1 MHGSDYD
8 PGGLDGHVSSQ
19 VAIAS
24 LETAASAPAQS
35 RPDALLLP
43 DDGRSDHA
51 CELATTE
58 HAELVRAFQA
68 AGAALANQAGRQAL
82 VRAML
87 TIVPLREFITHAEAI
102 CGELFGAEPLMVDG
116 TARLESSWESRQPAA
131 GGHGMLALR
140 HHRSDVAAGDA
151 FRYIRCWACEPY
163 MGTVEDRCT
172 ALQTLQ
178 EMAVELEEQV
188 RNVAEE
194 EQYGGSLCDARR
206 SARYTL
212 YRKFVYVR
220 WGYLGSG
227 KRVRIP
233 ACVVE
238 FIRDKF
244 REPGCTCLKGG
255 PLYNCRTHGYT
266 GHRDAP

>member
-1 MHGSDYD
+1 MYGSDYD

-35 RPDALLLP
+35 RPDALSLP

-82 VRAML
+82 VRAMHVL

-116 TARLESSWESRQPAA
+116 TGRLESSWESRQPAA
-131 GGHGMLALR
+131 GGHGMLLHALR
-140 HHRSDVAAGDA
+140 HASSVGRSG
-151 FRYIRCWACEPY
+151 
-163 MGTVEDRCT
+163 
-172 ALQTLQ
+172 
-178 EMAVELEEQV
+178 
-188 RNVAEE
+188 
-194 EQYGGSLCDARR
+194 
-206 SARYTL
+206 
-212 YRKFVYVR
+212 
-220 WGYLGSG
+220 WGCFP
-227 KRVRIP
+227 V
-233 ACVVE
+233 
-238 FIRDKF
+238 
-244 REPGCTCLKGG
+244 
-255 PLYNCRTHGYT
+255 H
-266 GHRDAP
+266 